1 MEGRVWETSI
11 FFKGGLNNFW
21 DKIKKRSILLL
32 FLSHLS

>member
-11 FFKGGLNNFW
+11 FFNNFW
-21 DKIKKRSILLL
+21 DKIKNRSILLL